1 MILLPMVILTIDD
14 DNDRAYMTRLY
25 REYRALMLKT
35 AWEYSNNNETVEDIV
50 SESCIA
56 LIRHMDQLKEME
68 KAAIR
73 SYIVITV
80 RNKAIDGFRKQS
92 LRKKVFVAMDENT
105 INKMT
110 EPNAFDR
117 KLNLRHEMDAVK
129 EAIAVLPAEEQS
141 VLRLKFF
148 QHLSDKEIAAQMEIT
163 ENRVRVLIRRARKQ
177 LKKMLYGE
185 GEKT

>member
-1 MILLPMVILTIDD
+1 MLMLPMAILSMEDD
-14 DNDRAYMTRLY
+14 SDRAYMTRLY

-35 AWEYSNNNETVEDIV
+35 AWEYTKDIGTVEDIV

-56 LIRHMDQLKEME
+56 LIRHLDQLKTME

-80 RNKAIDGFRKQS
+80 RNKALDELRRQALHRKT
-92 LRKKVFVAMDENT
+92 FVSMDDNAMER
-105 INKMT
+105 MT
-110 EPNAFDR
+110 EPTAFDR
-117 KLNLRHEMDAVK
+117 KLNLRQEMDVVK
-129 EAIAVLPAEEQS
+129 EAIGTLPAAEQD

-148 QHLSDKEIAAQMEIT
+148 QHMTDKEIAAGMEIT
-163 ENRVRVLIRRARKQ
+163 ENRVRVLIMRARKH

-185 GEKT
+185 ETAQ